1 MLDSICV
8 INSMFANMAG
18 NVIIGEEM
26 NAPNLFANL
35 SRIWQTEMW
44 NLGEE
49 IGRFENIL
57 ILVMQSLISERMYFF
72 I

>member
-1 MLDSICV
+1 MVNSQHLGSHEITGWILRMLDSICV

-35 SRIWQTEMW
+35 SRI
-44 NLGEE
+44 
-49 IGRFENIL
+49 
-57 ILVMQSLISERMYFF
+57 
-72 I
+72 